1 MTSYSTPPKRN
12 EIDQLV
18 AEVYEDNPKLE
29 AALKVEHKIISDI
42 ADRLARFG
50 SISDKQIA
58 LVYKIQQDVATRAE
72 ESLTAVPVPNAR
84 MAVVGK
90 VLSTKL
96 KWNEYTQSEQLK
108 MLVLVT
114 DEDGGTFRVFGSVP
128 RGVLD
133 ELHDRGE
140 ELRKAWFAA
149 PGKELEEWEIKPPAN
164 PSLINAIISFTAT
177 LKRSDR
183 DEFYGFF
190 SRPTRAKVIE
200 WVTEQ

>member
-1 MTSYSTPPKRN
+1 MTYSPPPKRN

-29 AALKVEHKIISDI
+29 AALKVDHKIISDI

-58 LVYKIQQDVATRAE
+58 LVFKIQQDMAVRAK
-72 ESLTAVPVPNAR
+72 ESLTSVPVPNVR

-96 KWNEYTQSEQLK
+96 KWNKYTQSEQLK

-128 RGVLD
+128 KGILED
-133 ELHDRGE
+133 TQEYNNELQ
-140 ELRKAWFAA
+140 
-149 PGKELEEWEIKPPAN
+149 EEWFNSPKRPHTIERALKETPPVAN
-164 PSLINAIISFTAT
+164 ITGATISFTAT

-183 DEFYGFF
+183 DEFFGFF

-200 WVTEQ
+200 WT